1 MPDESC
7 RTCGGELIKWSRCSD
22 CRKVTQKI
30 CRICNLKTVEG
41 FHFHHISLEAYKIL
55 ETKSTVATIQS
66 YSNQVNIKKHGKNN
80 HNTNQINSTLVVF
93 GIVMG
98 IIFLGVGSMDHLDYS
113 HNSTSTQTKTIPSPQ
128 LQNIVS
134 TVEEMHH
141 VDTLQP
147 SESINPTYSNC
158 LGNANGISLT
168 ITCPTTYG
176 IVYKAVVDIP
186 SGLIVQFENKVFN
199 VREMSIIEHLNSVS
213 IKYETQTY
221 EAKFVNS

>member
-7 RTCGGELIKWSRCSD
+7 RTCGGELIKWSTCSD
-22 CRKVTQKI
+22 CRKITQKI
-30 CRICNLKTVEG
+30 CRTCNVKTVEG
-41 FHFHHISLEAYKIL
+41 FHFHHISLESYKKL

-66 YSNQVNIKKHGKNN
+66 YSNPTNVKKHRKNN
-80 HNTNQINSTLVVF
+80 HRINQANNILAVL

-98 IIFLGVGSMDHLDYS
+98 VIFLGVGGVSYLDSS
-113 HNSTSTQTKTIPSPQ
+113 HNGISTETRTIPPSAQ
-128 LQNIVS
+128 QNIVQDVK
-134 TVEEMHH
+134 TTFHIN
-141 VDTLQP
+141 TLQP
-147 SESINPTYSNC
+147 SEDMKPTYTSC
-158 LGNANGISLT
+158 LGNANGVSLT

-186 SGLIVQFENKVFN
+186 SGLASQFENKVFN
-199 VREMSIIEHLNSVS
+199 VRELSIIEHVNSVS